1 MRKFFNGFLLI
12 SFLIF
17 SSFTYAQNNSSD
29 TLEFPN
35 KISLSDKDVDI
46 KIPLIIIQDVEVNV
60 KILIL
65 NNEKAGILDNT
76 KIPVYINDELKI
88 FLVKDSK
95 ISFKYKFHS
104 KEVLR
109 IKVADF
115 SYQKPITPI
124 PLWMSIL
131 PPLIAI
137 IMALIFKEVF
147 SALFIGLLFGT
158 SIIQFYQGASVFNA
172 IFKGLFSIVDTYI
185 INALNNKDHLSI
197 IVFSML
203 IGATVNLITR
213 NGGMKGIVNYL
224 SKYAKTPVMGQLITW
239 LLGIII
245 FFDDYANTLVVG
257 NTMRP
262 VTDKLKISREKLS
275 YIVDSTAAPV
285 ASLALITTWIGVELS
300 YIQDGINAI
309 GIEQSAYDVFIRS
322 LSTRFYPIFTLIFIF
337 ILVVKK
343 REFGPM
349 LRAERKARA
358 SDKIFI
364 DDQENSFSNK
374 LNDLEIPETIKARW
388 YNAAIPVLILIFGTF
403 IGLIYTG
410 FDANVWNDVNVS
422 FFTKLSVI
430 IGNSDSFKALLWASM
445 LGTIV
450 ALILTKSQK
459 ILTLK
464 ESIDSL
470 INGCRTMLT
479 AILILV
485 LAWSLALITEN
496 MHTADFISLSLTYLN
511 VSPYMMPTITFILA
525 AIISF
530 STGSSWGTMA
540 ILYPLILPA
549 SWMISTNYGMEYD
562 QSLMIFYNVVS
573 SILAGSVLGDHCSPI
588 SDTTILSSL
597 ASSCNHIQHVRTQL
611 PYALTVGGVSII
623 LGTLPAAYGVSSL
636 ILFPVGIIILYLII
650 VFFGKNV

>member
-1 MRKFFNGFLLI
+1 MKSFLHRFLLCL
-12 SFLIF
+12 FLLF
-17 SSFTYAQNNSSD
+17 SSFIYAQNNTSP
-29 TLEFPN
+29 TL
-35 KISLSDKDVDI
+35 KSYDKLSLSYNDVEV
-46 KIPLIIIQDVEVNV
+46 KIPLIIVQNVDVNV
-60 KILIL
+60 KVSII
-65 NNEKAGILDNT
+65 NNEKARLLNNK
-76 KIPVYINDELKI
+76 KIYVYVNDELKT
-88 FLVKDSK
+88 FLVKNNQL
-95 ISFKYKFHS
+95 SFKYKFHS
-104 KEVLR
+104 KETLK
-109 IKVADF
+109 IKTGEFA
-115 SYQKPITPI
+115 YQKTVNPI

-158 SIIQFYQGASVFNA
+158 SIIQYYQGATVFTA
-172 IFKGLFSIVDTYI
+172 IFKGMFSIVDTYL

-197 IVFSML
+197 IIFSML
-203 IGATVNLITR
+203 IGATVNLITQ

-239 LLGIII
+239 FLGIII

-262 VTDKLKISREKLS
+262 ITDKLKISREKLS

-309 GIEQSAYDVFIRS
+309 GINQSAYDVFMRS

-337 ILVVKK
+337 ILIMKK

-349 LRAERKARA
+349 LTAERKARN
-358 SDKIFI
+358 SDKII
-364 DDQENSFSNK
+364 LDDQENSFSNK
-374 LNDLEIPETIKARW
+374 LNDLEISESIKARW
-388 YNAAIPVLILIFGTF
+388 YNAAIPVLVIILGTLT
-403 IGLIYTG
+403 GLIYTG
-410 FDANVWNDVNVS
+410 FDTKVWNDVNMS

-430 IGNSDSFKALLWASM
+430 IGNSDSFKSLLWASL
-445 LGTIV
+445 LGTVI

-464 ESIDSL
+464 QSIDSL

-479 AILILV
+479 AIIILV
-485 LAWSLALITEN
+485 LAWSLALVTEN

-511 VSPYMMPTITFILA
+511 VSPYMMPAITFIMA
-525 AIISF
+525 GIISF

-549 SWMISTNYGMEYD
+549 SWMISKNYGMEYS
-562 QSLMIFYNVVS
+562 QSLLIFYNVVS

-611 PYALTVGGVSII
+611 PYALTVGGVSVII
-623 LGTLPAAYGVSSL
+623 GTIPAAYGVSSF
-636 ILFPVGIIILYLII
+636 ILFPVGILILYFII
-650 VFFGKNV
+650 VVFGKKI

>member
-1 MRKFFNGFLLI
+1 MKSFLHRFLLCL
-12 SFLIF
+12 FLLF
-17 SSFTYAQNNSSD
+17 SSFIYAQNNTSP
-29 TLEFPN
+29 TL
-35 KISLSDKDVDI
+35 KSYDKLSLSYNDVEV
-46 KIPLIIIQDVEVNV
+46 KIPLIIVQNVDVNV
-60 KILIL
+60 KVSII
-65 NNEKAGILDNT
+65 NNEKARLLNNK
-76 KIPVYINDELKI
+76 KIYVYVNDELKT
-88 FLVKDSK
+88 FLVKNNQL
-95 ISFKYKFHS
+95 SFKYKFHS
-104 KEVLR
+104 KETLK
-109 IKVADF
+109 IKTGEFA
-115 SYQKPITPI
+115 YQKTVNPI

-158 SIIQFYQGASVFNA
+158 SIIQYYQGATVFTA
-172 IFKGLFSIVDTYI
+172 IFKGMFSIVDTYL

-197 IVFSML
+197 IIFSML
-203 IGATVNLITR
+203 IGATVNLITQ

-239 LLGIII
+239 FLGIII

-262 VTDKLKISREKLS
+262 ITDKLKISREKLS

-309 GIEQSAYDVFIRS
+309 GINQSAYDVFMRS

-337 ILVVKK
+337 ILIMKK

-349 LRAERKARA
+349 LTAERKARN
-358 SDKIFI
+358 SDKII
-364 DDQENSFSNK
+364 LDDQENSFSNK
-374 LNDLEIPETIKARW
+374 LNDLEISESIKARW
-388 YNAAIPVLILIFGTF
+388 YNAAIPVLVIILGTLT
-403 IGLIYTG
+403 GLIYTG
-410 FDANVWNDVNVS
+410 FDTKVWNDVNMS

-430 IGNSDSFKALLWASM
+430 IGNSDSFKSLLWASL
-445 LGTIV
+445 LGTVI

-464 ESIDSL
+464 QSIDSL

-479 AILILV
+479 AIIILV
-485 LAWSLALITEN
+485 LAWSLALVTEN

-511 VSPYMMPTITFILA
+511 VSPYMMPAITFIMA
-525 AIISF
+525 GIISF

-549 SWMISTNYGMEYD
+549 SWMISKNYGMEYS
-562 QSLMIFYNVVS
+562 QSLLIFYNVVS

-611 PYALTVGGVSII
+611 PYALTVGGVSVII
-623 LGTLPAAYGVSSL
+623 GTIPAAYGVSSF
-636 ILFPVGIIILYLII
+636 ILFPAGILILYFII
-650 VFFGKNV
+650 VVFGKKI

>member
-1 MRKFFNGFLLI
+1 MKSFLHRFLLCL
-12 SFLIF
+12 FLLF
-17 SSFTYAQNNSSD
+17 SSFIYAQNNTSP
-29 TLEFPN
+29 TL
-35 KISLSDKDVDI
+35 KSYDKLSLSYNDVEV
-46 KIPLIIIQDVEVNV
+46 KIPLIIIQNVDVNV
-60 KILIL
+60 KISII
-65 NNEKAGILDNT
+65 NNEKAKLLNNK
-76 KIPVYINDELKI
+76 KINVYVNDELET
-88 FLVKDSK
+88 FLVQNNQL
-95 ISFKYKFHS
+95 SFKYKFHS
-104 KEVLR
+104 KETLK
-109 IKVADF
+109 IKTGEFV
-115 SYQKPITPI
+115 YQKTVNPI

-158 SIIQFYQGASVFNA
+158 SIIQYYQGATVFAA
-172 IFKGLFSIVDTYI
+172 IFKGMFSIVDTYL

-197 IVFSML
+197 IIFSML
-203 IGATVNLITR
+203 IGATVNLITQ

-239 LLGIII
+239 FLGIII

-309 GIEQSAYDVFIRS
+309 GINQSAYDVFMRS

-337 ILVVKK
+337 ILIMKK

-349 LRAERKARA
+349 LTAERKARN
-358 SDKIFI
+358 SNKII
-364 DDQENSFSNK
+364 LDDQENSFSNK
-374 LNDLEIPETIKARW
+374 LNDLEIPESIKARW
-388 YNAAIPVLILIFGTF
+388 YNAAIPVLVIILGTLT
-403 IGLIYTG
+403 GLIYTG
-410 FDANVWNDVNVS
+410 FDTKVWNDVNMS

-430 IGNSDSFKALLWASM
+430 IGNSDSFKSLLWASL
-445 LGTIV
+445 LGTVI

-464 ESIDSL
+464 QSIDSL

-479 AILILV
+479 AIIILV
-485 LAWSLALITEN
+485 LAWSLALVTEN

-511 VSPYMMPTITFILA
+511 VSPYMMPAITFIMA
-525 AIISF
+525 GIISF

-549 SWMISTNYGMEYD
+549 SWMISKNYGMEYS
-562 QSLMIFYNVVS
+562 QSLLIFYNVVS

-611 PYALTVGGVSII
+611 PYALTVGGVSVII
-623 LGTLPAAYGVSSL
+623 GTIPAAYGVSSF
-636 ILFPVGIIILYLII
+636 ILFPAGILILYFII
-650 VFFGKNV
+650 VVFGKKI